1 MDSFSLFLFRNLAA
15 VIAPTGVNLY
25 TPGKWL

>member
-1 MDSFSLFLFRNLAA
+1 MDGFSLFLFRNLAA
-15 VIAPTGVNLY
+15 VIVFPGAGLY